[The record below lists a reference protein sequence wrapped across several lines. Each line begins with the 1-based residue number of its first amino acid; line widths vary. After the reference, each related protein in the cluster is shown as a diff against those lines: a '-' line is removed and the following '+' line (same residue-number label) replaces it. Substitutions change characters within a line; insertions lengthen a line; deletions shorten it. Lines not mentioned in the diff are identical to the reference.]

1 MLLTEFMAKAHEEKV
16 RALARVEAQYKDRI
30 AALEAK
36 VQELEGPHTGHLA
49 TSSNSYAFP
58 ATNRML
64 GEKVRAYQKF
74 LSEYLVKASAEKQNA
89 IRATEARVTAKY
101 EAIIARMKEESEE
114 KN

>member
-1 MLLTEFMAKAHEEKV
+1 MAKAHEEKV

-30 AALEAK
+30 AALEAR
-36 VQELEGPHTGHLA
+36 VQELEGPHLGQLA
-49 TSSNSYAFP
+49 TSTNSYAFP

-64 GEKVRAYQKF
+64 AEKVKAYQVF
-74 LSEYLVKASAEKQNA
+74 LSDYLVKASAEKQNA

-101 EAIIARMKEESEE
+101 EAIIARMQGASEE